1 MSGSFYIR
9 ALCVGFPQPP
19 TLTSVSHGLCPLD
32 SVPKVHPLCRG
43 LTCICFSS
51 LGWPLRYRLVWTCF
65 SSLGWPLCYRLV
77 WTCFSS
83 LGPPLCHGVYVH
95 LFGLTPCT
103 LCRRGY
109 LFFFRLCRK
118 GCVPCPSLYASPLS
132 APQILPLHPLCLPA
146 SNSVPGLTIC
156 ASSVVH
162 CWLGLY
168 APPLSVPGAHHL
180 FGALVHELLRG

>member
-1 MSGSFYIR
+1 MRGSFYIR

-51 LGWPLRYRLVWTCF
+51 LG
-65 SSLGWPLCYRLV
+65 
-77 WTCFSS
+77 
-83 LGPPLCHGVYVH
+83 PPLCHGVYVH

-118 GCVPCPSLYASPLS
+118 GCVHCPSLYASPLS

-146 SNSVPGLTIC
+146 SNSVPGLTLC